1 MMFLASE
8 VPSKPLSF
16 FTNQPST
23 RDVSFKSR
31 PSCFYRLF
39 ASHWKRTPCYWFSS
53 RGNKIQISPICCWF
67 VG

>member
-39 ASHWKRTPCYWFSS
+39 ASH
-53 RGNKIQISPICCWF
+53 
-67 VG
+67 